1 MHSKISV
8 MHTHE
13 KTQSDPQIK
22 EYLEITASDWFLA
35 QNELTQSPPQSDHQ
49 RLPSTGLD
57 VPFWK
62 EGECVDQLIQ
72 TAGCMYQTV
81 PTGLHS
87 SPPVGPA
94 IPVVEMPQS
103 DPKFFT
109 TPKAICSAIS

>member
-8 MHTHE
+8 MHAHE

-81 PTGLHS
+81 PTGLTHALHS
-87 SPPVGPA
+87 LFQV
-94 IPVVEMPQS
+94 QS
-103 DPKFFT
+103 T
-109 TPKAICSAIS
+109 GQCWSTGEGI